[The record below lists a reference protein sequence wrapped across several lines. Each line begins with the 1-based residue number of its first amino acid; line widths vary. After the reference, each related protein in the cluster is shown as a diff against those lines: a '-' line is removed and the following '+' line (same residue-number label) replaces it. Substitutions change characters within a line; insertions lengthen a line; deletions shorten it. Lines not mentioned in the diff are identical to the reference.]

1 MIRMIRRSYYTAA
14 LAGIVFFLQSC
25 SQPDINFSVQ
35 DFAKGIS
42 QNNIQLLDVRT
53 QNEYN
58 SGHLKNAFLAD
69 WTDKQA
75 FTERVQY
82 LDKNK
87 PVYTYCLSGGRS
99 QAAAQWLKQE
109 GFKEVHNLDGG
120 IIAWKNENEP
130 LEGVQP
136 VPQMTAEQ
144 FTKNIPSDKTVL
156 VDVGA
161 EWCPPCKKM
170 EPVVKDLQEVHGNTF
185 QLVTVDGG
193 EQEVVAKELNAD
205 SFPTFIVYRNGKEV
219 WRTQG
224 VTTKKKLFS
233 HLQ

>member
-1 MIRMIRRSYYTAA
+1 MINMIKRRYYLPILAA
-14 LAGIVFFLQSC
+14 IAFFLQAC
-25 SQPDINFSVQ
+25 NQPAINISVQ

-69 WTDKQA
+69 WINKQA
-75 FTERVQY
+75 FTERIQY

-99 QAAAQWLKQE
+99 KAAAQWLQQQ
-109 GFKEVHNLDGG
+109 GFKEVHNLEGG
-120 IIAWKNENEP
+120 IMAWKNENEP
-130 LEGVQP
+130 VEGVQQ
-136 VPQMTAEQ
+136 VPQMTADQ
-144 FTKNIPSDKTVL
+144 FTKSLPPDKTVL
-156 VDVGA
+156 VDIGA

-170 EPVVKDLQEVHGNTF
+170 EPVVKDLQESHSDAF
-185 QLVTVDGG
+185 KLVTVDGG
-193 EQEVVAKELNAD
+193 EQEVLARELNAD
-205 SFPTFIVYRNGKEV
+205 SFPTFIIYKNGKET

-224 VTTKKKLFS
+224 VTTKEELLS

>member
-1 MIRMIRRSYYTAA
+1 MTRRRYYIPI
-14 LAGIVFFLQSC
+14 LAGIVFFLHAC
-25 SQPDINFSVQ
+25 SQPNINISVQ

-42 QNNIQLLDVRT
+42 RHNIQLLDVRT

-69 WTDKQA
+69 WTDRQA
-75 FTERVQY
+75 FGERTQY

-99 QAAAQWLKQE
+99 QAAAQWLQQQ

-130 LEGVQP
+130 VEGVQQ
-136 VPQMTAEQ
+136 VPQMTANQ
-144 FTKNIPSDKTVL
+144 FTKTLPTNKTVL

-170 EPVVKDLQEVHGNTF
+170 ESIVKDLREGHGNAF
-185 QLVTVDGG
+185 QLVTVNGG
-193 EQEVVAKELNAD
+193 EQEVLARELNAD
-205 SFPTFIVYRNGKEV
+205 SFPTFIVYKNGKEV

-224 VTTKKKLFS
+224 VTTKEDLLS
-233 HLQ
+233 HIQ